1 LPDATLGEVM
11 TALTAQLQT
20 TLDPLI
26 EDLQVTPTMTFNPT
40 PPSIDIYPSDP
51 FQEQIAF
58 GSRQVEVFF
67 DVRARVSTA
76 ENEGGQDLLLSMM
89 DPGAAPSVVRAIAA
103 NRTLG
108 GKVQDAV
115 VEPPSNFG
123 AYVDPGGAGALLGC
137 TWRARV
143 IL

>member
-1 LPDATLGEVM
+1 MADATLGEVM
-11 TALTAQLQT
+11 DALAAQLDSE
-20 TLDPLI
+20 LAPLI
-26 EDLQVTPTMTFNPT
+26 EDLQVTGRMTFNPT

-58 GSRQVEVFF
+58 GGRQVAAFF

-76 ENEGGQDLLLSMM
+76 EHEGGQDFLLSMM
-89 DPGAAPSVVRAIAA
+89 DPRADTSVYQALVKDK
-103 NRTLG
+103 TLNST
-108 GKVQDAV
+108 VQDV
-115 VEPPSNFG
+115 SVEPPSNFG

-137 TWRARV
+137 TWRTRV